1 MPLDPHP
8 ITDGELLYAPD
19 FLDPVDADQ
28 FLRQLLDGIEW
39 EQHQVTIFGRQLPAP
54 RLSAWYGDPDARY
67 TYSGLSLTPRPWT
80 EPLSTL
86 KTQIEAVAD
95 STFNSVLLNHY
106 RDGQDSM
113 GWHSDDEPELGPAPT
128 IASLSLG
135 GTRRFLLKHKYR
147 KELAPVELALG
158 HGSLLIMRGQTQMYW
173 KHQIPK
179 TKRPVDA
186 RINLTFRRIVKQGA
200 SPAQR

>member
-1 MPLDPHP
+1 
-8 ITDGELLYAPD
+8 
-19 FLDPVDADQ
+19 
-28 FLRQLLDGIEW
+28 
-39 EQHQVTIFGRQLPAP
+39 
-54 RLSAWYGDPDARY
+54 
-67 TYSGLSLTPRPWT
+67 
-80 EPLSTL
+80 
-86 KTQIEAVAD
+86 
-95 STFNSVLLNHY
+95 
-106 RDGQDSM
+106 M
-113 GWHSDDEPELGPAPT
+113 GWHSDDEGELGEQPT

-147 KELAPVELALG
+147 KELAPVKLALG

>member
-1 MPLDPHP
+1 MSLESIVLPG
-8 ITDGELLYAPD
+8 GELLYS
-19 FLDPVDADQ
+19 LNYLSETEADKY
-28 FLRQLLDGIEW
+28 LRVLQGNVQW
-39 EQHQVTIFGRQLPAP
+39 EQHQITIFGRQLPTP
-54 RLSAWYGDPDARY
+54 RLSAWHGDIDARY
-67 TYSGLSLTPRPWT
+67 TYSGLALEPLPWT
-80 EPLSTL
+80 APLEVL
-86 KTQIEAVAD
+86 KTRLETTCNAH
-95 STFNSVLLNHY
+95 FNSVLLNQY

-113 GWHSDDEPELGPAPT
+113 GWHSDDEPELGEQPT

-186 RINLTFRRIVKQGA
+186 RINLTFRRIVRQGA
-200 SPAQR
+200 SPCP

>member
-1 MPLDPHP
+1 MTIPV
-8 ITDGELLYAPD
+8 TDGDVVFDAA
-19 FLDPVDADQ
+19 FFSASDAD
-28 FLRQLLDGIEW
+28 RLLAALLSSLLW
-39 EQHQVTIFGRQLPAP
+39 EQHLVRVYGRMHPAP
-54 RLSAWYGDPDARY
+54 RLSAWYGDEGVRY
-67 TYSGLSLTPRPWT
+67 TYSGLTLEARPWT
-80 EPLSTL
+80 PELQNIRS
-86 KTQIEAVAD
+86 QVEAAAGA
-95 STFNSVLLNHY
+95 SFNTVLLNQY
-106 RDGQDSM
+106 RDGKDSM
-113 GWHSDDEPELGPAPT
+113 GWHSDDEGELGEQPT

-200 SPAQR
+200 SPCP

>member
-1 MPLDPHP
+1 MNLESIVVP
-8 ITDGELLYAPD
+8 DGEILFDLYY
-19 FLDPVDADQ
+19 LSETEADKY
-28 FLRQLLDGIEW
+28 LRILQNDMQW
-39 EQHQVTIFGRQLPAP
+39 EQHQITIFGRQLPVP
-54 RLSAWYGDPDARY
+54 RLSAWHGDPDARY
-67 TYSGLSLTPRPWT
+67 TYSGLALEPHPWT
-80 EPLSTL
+80 APLRQL
-86 KTQIEAVAD
+86 KTRLEKNTQ
-95 STFNSVLLNHY
+95 THFNSVLLNRY

-113 GWHSDDEPELGPAPT
+113 GWHSDDEGELGEQPT

-179 TKRPVDA
+179 NKRPVDA